1 MLKAPGL
8 ESIKKSN
15 ELNISLV
22 EARDNDQTGIV
33 NVEFMV
39 GSKIIILQ

>member
-8 ESIKKSN
+8 ELIKKSN
-15 ELNISLV
+15 ELNISWV

-33 NVEFMV
+33 SVEFTV
-39 GSKIIILQ
+39 GSKIITLQ